1 MAGWTLHHWD
11 PVEGSGLPRSARK
24 SGNYSSYRPDPLSGS
39 SLRLDP
45 EVDATLARAEQAVRE
60 LDRRSFTGLVPLAR
74 LLLRSEAIASSRIEG
89 IAPSPKQAALA
100 ELGLHESVSGVSQ
113 AARLV
118 AQNMTVVAQASAA
131 IAAAEHVV
139 VDQLVALQRSLLTD
153 TPRLHGLRR
162 TQNWVGGSAYQ
173 PLEAEFVPPAPQDV
187 PSAMEDLVDYM
198 NGAAHSPIV
207 QAALVHAQFETIH
220 PFADGNGRV
229 GRALIH
235 TVLTRRGLTQAS
247 ILPVSLVLATF
258 DTRYIEG
265 LTAFR
270 HDATPD
276 SETAHRA
283 RQTWIAVFA
292 GAVIDAANQAST
304 LVDEVGEL
312 HEDWFARIQ
321 HHRGESGRRRALR
334 SDSAVRAI
342 IDGLPGTPVLTPTS
356 VRRIHGVS
364 MNAASKALES
374 LHGADILT
382 TVSIGRGLRA
392 YLCPDV
398 LDLVTLTERRLAST
412 RFDTRA
418 SSPNRPVPQAP

>member
-1 MAGWTLHHWD
+1 MAGWDEHHWN
-11 PVEGSGLPRSARK
+11 PVEGSGLPRSARR
-24 SGNYSSYRPDPLSGS
+24 SGPYASYRPDPLTGS
-39 SLRLDP
+39 ALRLGT
-45 EVDATLARAEQAVRE
+45 EVDAAVARAEQSVRD
-60 LDRRSFTGLVPLAR
+60 LDRRSFAGLIPLAR

-89 IAPSPKQAALA
+89 ISPSPKQAALA
-100 ELGLHESVSGVSQ
+100 ELGQHESVAGVNQ

-118 AQNMTVVAQASAA
+118 AQNMTVVTEASAA
-131 IAAAEHVV
+131 IASAEQVT
-139 VDQLVALQRSLLTD
+139 VDQLVDLQRSLLTD
-153 TPRLHGLRR
+153 APRLHGLRR
-162 TQNWVGGSAYQ
+162 TQNWVGGSAYH
-173 PLEAEFVPPAPQDV
+173 PLDAEFVPPAPQGV
-187 PSAMEDLVDYM
+187 PAAMEDLVRYM

-258 DTRYIEG
+258 DDHYIGG

-270 HDATPD
+270 HDDAPD
-276 SETAHRA
+276 SESAHRA
-283 RQTWIAVFA
+283 RETWIAVFA
-292 GAVIDAANQAST
+292 GAVADAAAQASD
-304 LVDEVGEL
+304 LVDDVDEL
-312 HEDWFARIQ
+312 HQDWLARIER
-321 HHRGESGRRRALR
+321 HRDTTGLRRALR
-334 SDSAVRAI
+334 RDSAVRAI
-342 IDGLPGTPVLTPTS
+342 VDGLPGTPVLTPTS

-374 LHGADILT
+374 LHGADVLT

-418 SSPNRPVPQAP
+418 SSPNRPVPQRP